1 LSTPLLTLEKGFDS
15 MSYDFNADE
24 IFEMAQQMERNGAGF
39 YRNAAESVTD
49 KKNKEMLLKLAAM
62 EDDHEKTFAEMRA
75 SLTDQE
81 KKTTI
86 FDPEGESVLYLK
98 ALVDTRVFFQKE
110 IDTDSMK
117 EILKAA
123 LLAEKDAIVFY
134 LGMKEM
140 VPQKLGKARLEDII
154 KEEMDHIK
162 LIGSKLSAAK
172 S

>member
-1 LSTPLLTLEKGFDS
+1 

-49 KKNKEMLLKLAAM
+49 KENKEMLLKLAAM

-81 KKTTI
+81 KETTL
-86 FDPEGESVLYLK
+86 FDPEGEAILYLQ

-110 IDTDSMK
+110 IDTTSMK

-134 LGMKEM
+134 LGMKDM
-140 VPQKLGKARLEDII
+140 VPQKQGKSRLEDII
-154 KEEMDHIK
+154 KEEMAHIK
-162 LIGSKLSAAK
+162 LIGSKLSAVK